1 VSLQSLALKG
11 QLREF
16 GEALR
21 LQRTSAGLTQI
32 QLAELMS
39 ERGHSWYGSTVSKSE
54 SGERDPSL
62 QEIYALAGIF
72 QVATLA
78 LMRADASRAWL
89 RRERELLIEDLK
101 EDLTE
106 AQAELKA
113 RLLEHEALTETI
125 SQIRERIERLEQV
138 LDRNRAY
145 LEQEDAALKV
155 SASDEGGTGASDS

>member
-1 VSLQSLALKG
+1 VSIDSLALKG

-21 LQRTSAGLTQI
+21 LLRTSAGLTQI

-62 QEIYALAGIF
+62 QEIYALAGVF

-101 EDLTE
+101 EDIAEAEDELT
-106 AQAELKA
+106 A
-113 RLLEHEALTETI
+113 RLLESEALTETI
-125 SQIRERIERLEQV
+125 QQVREKLERLKQV
-138 LDRNRAY
+138 LARNQAY
-145 LEQEDAALKV
+145 LEQEDAALTV
-155 SASDEGGTGASDS
+155 STRDQGGTGAEDR